1 MNEQA
6 RKIVHLVFGVA
17 IAVVI
22 LLLPREESIMLFSGS
37 LLVGIVLAD
46 LVKSGHRV
54 PLVTFLVLHLEREG
68 EFPGKGAICFVVSSL
83 FCTVF
88 FPSLVAAT
96 GVLTLAVLDSTS
108 ALVGMHYGRK
118 RLNGKKTFE
127 GFLAGVVVNSL
138 VLLVHFDPLR
148 AISVSLVAGIVE
160 LVLPMDDNLLIPPAA
175 CLCLLLSGT

>member
-6 RKIVHLVFGVA
+6 RKIVHLIFGVA

-88 FPSLVAAT
+88 FPLSRGSDWCPHSRCPRFDICT
-96 GVLTLAVLDSTS
+96 RRD
-108 ALVGMHYGRK
+108 ALW
-118 RLNGKKTFE
+118 
-127 GFLAGVVVNSL
+127 
-138 VLLVHFDPLR
+138 
-148 AISVSLVAGIVE
+148 
-160 LVLPMDDNLLIPPAA
+160 
-175 CLCLLLSGT
+175 

>member
-1 MNEQA
+1 
-6 RKIVHLVFGVA
+6 
-17 IAVVI
+17 
-22 LLLPREESIMLFSGS
+22 
-37 LLVGIVLAD
+37 
-46 LVKSGHRV
+46 
-54 PLVTFLVLHLEREG
+54 
-68 EFPGKGAICFVVSSL
+68 
-83 FCTVF
+83 
-88 FPSLVAAT
+88 
-96 GVLTLAVLDSTS
+96 
-108 ALVGMHYGRK
+108 MHYGRK